1 MTTAMNDERAPRLV
15 AFPTMTVG
23 ALLALSEAPLVKP
36 PPGGIAYLQPDGAHA
51 WVLRIGEKD
60 VVFPPGLFTAI
71 EVMEDRIV
79 RIQSNPH
86 LGYLGPEAAVALVM
100 ALRRQLFDAGFVEG
114 DALGES
120 ALATELREHGGLR
133 ACRVRAGEWMGEI
146 RAERAIEAGTKA
158 AEVMKLTEDAC
169 LVKLVIWDIRGAAA
183 MIG

>member
-1 MTTAMNDERAPRLV
+1 
-15 AFPTMTVG
+15 
-23 ALLALSEAPLVKP
+23 
-36 PPGGIAYLQPDGAHA
+36 
-51 WVLRIGEKD
+51 
-60 VVFPPGLFTAI
+60 
-71 EVMEDRIV
+71 
-79 RIQSNPH
+79 
-86 LGYLGPEAAVALVM
+86 M
-100 ALRRQLFDAGFVEG
+100 ALRRHGFVGGFVEG